1 MIRRTVGQRR
11 RNNDVSIAGAEE
23 ENSSGPDDPTPVGV
37 MRRTIRWLLRQLSE
51 AQRIH
56 QGLERLDDPTLPD
69 RMFRRLR
76 RKRGNDSK
84 GLIRLGGL

>member
-1 MIRRTVGQRR
+1 MSALQVEKKKTLQDRMTRR
-11 RNNDVSIAGAEE
+11 
-23 ENSSGPDDPTPVGV
+23 PVGV
-37 MRRTIRWLLRQLSE
+37 TRRTIRWLLRQLSE

-84 GLIRLGGL
+84 GLVRLGGL